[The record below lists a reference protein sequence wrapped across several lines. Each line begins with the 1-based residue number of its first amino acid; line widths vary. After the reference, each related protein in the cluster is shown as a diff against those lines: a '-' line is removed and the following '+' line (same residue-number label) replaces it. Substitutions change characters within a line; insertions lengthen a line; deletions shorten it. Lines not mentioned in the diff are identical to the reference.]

1 MNVLIIFSLFILAII
16 RILGF
21 WFSLDFYLRTKNLKF
36 KMGLIGWI
44 LWSITSI
51 LPLLTAFSTIYE
63 LLLFYNILIGILAIL
78 FLGYSITSYFI
89 DYEGRGKTIIVV
101 TILLLIIFHLLYF
114 IFGVELTD
122 SILSTIFNL
131 LWFLIIVSP
140 ILKWG
145 SFHKLVD
152 KITWYMFFILI
163 ICGIGYIPLGII
175 EVING
180 YSYGLYNVNDSLI
193 VGLHYGYLLVI
204 TIIFVLITVHIEY
217 KISENE
223 KRDLKDKYSH
233 NLGNVLQAINTSLE
247 LLKLP
252 DLQDTDQ
259 KEIDRT
265 LWSKLQDAADM
276 IKNIREL

>member
-265 LWSKLQDAADM
+265 LWSKLQEAADL

>member
-193 VGLHYGYLLVI
+193 IGLHYGYLLVI

-265 LWSKLQDAADM
+265 LWSKLQEAADL

>member
-114 IFGVELTD
+114 IFGAEITD

-193 VGLHYGYLLVI
+193 IGLHYGYLLVI

-265 LWSKLQDAADM
+265 LWSKLQEAADL

>member
-114 IFGVELTD
+114 IFGAEITD

-265 LWSKLQDAADM
+265 LWSKLQEAADL